1 MTDTESTRVFHCDMD
16 SARMDVYLTQ
26 ATKTSRNKVQQAIKD
41 GCVRVND
48 VVTRRVS
55 RRLQAGDLLSVRMPE
70 VKPIMLVPEPLPLD
84 IVYEDDSLIVINKA
98 AGMPVHPGVGR
109 TSGTL
114 VNALLHYVGTVPR
127 QNDDKIDGL
136 SSGQDTLAGLIR
148 PGIVHRL
155 DMDTSGLMVVA
166 KNDSV
171 HRAIQS
177 QFQARTIDRKYAGI
191 VWGIPEPRFGEINC
205 AIGRDP
211 RARTRMA
218 VRARGKSAIT
228 LYKTIRAF
236 AHASLVEFRLQT
248 GRTHQIRVHAQHIGH
263 SIMGD
268 RVYQGDAIRSG
279 PVTSRRKAFY
289 RNVFNELQR
298 QALHARSLGF
308 IHPESGKKVKWER
321 TWPPDMAWVLDKLE
335 RDPV

>member
-1 MTDTESTRVFHCDMD
+1 MTDTESTRVFQCDMD
-16 SARMDVYLTQ
+16 SARLDVYLTQ
-26 ATKTSRNKVQQAIKD
+26 MTKNSRSKVQQAIKD
-41 GCVRVND
+41 GCVRVNE
-48 VVTRRVS
+48 VVIRRVS

-70 VKPIMLVPEPLPLD
+70 VQPIRLAPEPLPLD

-109 TSGTL
+109 SSGTL
-114 VNALLHYVGTVPR
+114 VHALLHHVGAPPL
-127 QNDDKIDGL
+127 QDNDRVDGL
-136 SSGQDTLAGLIR
+136 SSGQGALSGVIR

-171 HRAIQS
+171 HRAIQA
-177 QFQARTIDRKYAGI
+177 QFQTRTIDRKYAGI
-191 VWGIPEPRFGEINC
+191 VWGIPEPRSGEIN
-205 AIGRDP
+205 AAMGRDP
-211 RARTRMA
+211 RVRTRMA
-218 VRARGKSAIT
+218 VRTGGKSAIT
-228 LYKTIRAF
+228 RYETVRTF
-236 AHASLVEFRLQT
+236 AHASLLEFRLQT

-279 PVTSRRKAFY
+279 PLTSRRKAFY
-289 RNVFNELQR
+289 RNVFNRLQR

-308 IHPESGKKVKWER
+308 IHPESGKEVKWER